1 MKDEDKT
8 KLQLI
13 GELEELRQRIAE
25 LESSERDCK
34 KAKEEIRRLN
44 SAVGQS
50 IDGIAIGTVEP
61 ELTYVNDAFARMHG
75 YSSRE
80 MVGLKVRHLHN
91 VEQIESFKKAIHQI
105 KTEGSWMGE
114 IDHIRKDGTPFP
126 TYMSVTLLKDEK
138 GKPTGILAVCR
149 DITEHKRAEE
159 EMEIKEIAIASSIN
173 AIAMADLEGNLT
185 YVNGSFLKMWGYNDE
200 RKVLGKNAVKFW
212 QVEEKASEVIEAL
225 CEKGGWMGELVAMK
239 KDGSMFDVQL
249 SATMVTNG
257 TGKPICMMGSF
268 IDITERKRTCKR
280 LHESEGKYR
289 NLFENANDAILIAD
303 TKTGIILDANRQAE
317 QLIGRPRQEII
328 GTHQSG
334 IHPEHLAEYY
344 KEKFREHIQKGQVFD
359 LEAGI
364 VKKDGSIVPVF
375 ISASVVRLDG
385 KEVIQGLFRD
395 ITEEKRILELKEE
408 IASRKVIDKAKGILM
423 NRYKIIEKEA
433 MRRLQQESRRQRRKI
448 KEIAQAVIS
457 SESVLD

>member
-13 GELEELRQRIAE
+13 GELEELRRQIAE